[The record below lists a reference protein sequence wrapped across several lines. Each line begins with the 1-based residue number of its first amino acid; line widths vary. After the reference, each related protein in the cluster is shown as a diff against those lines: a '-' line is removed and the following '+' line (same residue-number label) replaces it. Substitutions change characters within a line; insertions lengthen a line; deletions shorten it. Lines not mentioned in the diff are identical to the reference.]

1 MTTPNTLNSVHIT
14 LQRRAPPGGAAEML
28 AVELNNTLKENIS
41 SRGPAQALFEDCL
54 VHDRSRPLLVILER
68 SSDLFPVLQHNS
80 TYQALIGDLLDF
92 KLNRVTVEVND
103 KASSSIKKK
112 TYDLNVA
119 TDNFFNRFAGAPFP
133 EAVEAYEKELNE
145 VSQKEA
151 AIRSRPD
158 FAKMSEEMIPGG
170 NGSSGS
176 GGIDSKSKDLSEALE
191 NLPEILHR
199 KALLEA
205 HTNVMQNVM
214 KKIASREIP
223 TFFEFEQNLLTH
235 GSRGLD
241 KAAALA
247 LLKDGSKGSL
257 LDKTRLLALIAVTIL
272 SSGVSGAEANMDEY
286 DAAFTQGCQLI
297 GGGAS
302 GDAAASSGGNSPSS
316 SSSIITPS
324 AEEVAKALSSV
335 QFIRRL
341 LALQSSPMMRGFGG
355 VGGGGGGGLSSFLN
369 TATNRATSLI
379 SKAASFFTKFTPFY
393 ATRIVHSL
401 AEGRG
406 SPEEE
411 SFVYLDPRSRDPPS
425 ASAAASTKYSDV
437 IVFVIGGGSYAEY
450 FNLQELL
457 REKASS
463 SAGSLRSITYG
474 CTDLVSGDEFVRQLE
489 KLSGK

>member
-1 MTTPNTLNSVHIT
+1 M
-14 LQRRAPPGGAAEML
+14 
-28 AVELNNTLKENIS
+28 ELNNTLKENIS

-54 VHDRSRPLLVILER
+54 VHDRSRPLLLILER

-80 TYQALIGDLLDF
+80 SYQALIADLLDF

-103 KASSSIKKK
+103 KATSTTKKK

-119 TDNFFNRFAGAPFP
+119 TDHFFQRFAGSPFP
-133 EAVEAYEKELNE
+133 EAVEAYEKELTE
-145 VSQKEA
+145 VSQKES

-158 FAKMSEEMIPGG
+158 FAKLSEEMVP
-170 NGSSGS
+170 GSSSSS
-176 GGIDSKSKDLSEALE
+176 GGIDGKSKDLSEAIE

-214 KKIASREIP
+214 KRIASREIP
-223 TFFEFEQNLLTH
+223 TFFEFEQNLLTQ
-235 GSRGLD
+235 GSRGMD
-241 KAAALA
+241 KAAAIA
-247 LLKDGSKGSL
+247 LLKDGSKGSIA
-257 LDKTRLLALIAVTIL
+257 DKTRLLALIAVTIL
-272 SSGVSGAEANMDEY
+272 SSGASGSEANMDEY
-286 DAAFTQGCQLI
+286 DAAFTQGCQAI
-297 GGGAS
+297 GGSATA
-302 GDAAASSGGNSPSS
+302 GDAASGGNSPSS
-316 SSSIITPS
+316 SSSSAAGNAPS
-324 AEEVAKALSSV
+324 ADEIAKALAGVS
-335 QFIRRL
+335 FLRRL

-355 VGGGGGGGLSSFLN
+355 GGSGGGGLTSFLN

-406 SPEEE
+406 GPEED
-411 SFVYLDPRSRDPPS
+411 SFLYLDPRSRDPPS
-425 ASAAASTKYSDV
+425 AASIAGTKYSDV

-457 REKASS
+457 REKSSKGSASS
-463 SAGSLRSITYG
+463 GSLRSITYG
-474 CTDLVSGDEFVRQLE
+474 CTDLLSGDEFIHQLE
-489 KLSGK
+489 KLSAK